1 MSNVLQ
7 KDPKTAAIFR
17 YIAGQLGKLEL
28 RLEELEKQC
37 DVEPPACLRLRKA
50 EPQGENDGTPTQ

>member
-1 MSNVLQ
+1 MPNAL
-7 KDPKTAAIFR
+7 KNDPKTKAVFR

-28 RLEELEKQC
+28 RLEELKKQC

-50 EPQGENDGTPTQ
+50 GPEGDNDGTPTQ